1 MSTILSVYNSKIR
14 PRKQNLKKAKID
26 EIESCVDISA
36 ITGKNL
42 TELKKLLEERFYGIS
57 KIIYGKLLL

>member
-1 MSTILSVYNSKIR
+1 MN
-14 PRKQNLKKAKID
+14 NLKID

-42 TELKKLLEERFYGIS
+42 TELKKLLEERFYG
-57 KIIYGKLLL
+57 KID